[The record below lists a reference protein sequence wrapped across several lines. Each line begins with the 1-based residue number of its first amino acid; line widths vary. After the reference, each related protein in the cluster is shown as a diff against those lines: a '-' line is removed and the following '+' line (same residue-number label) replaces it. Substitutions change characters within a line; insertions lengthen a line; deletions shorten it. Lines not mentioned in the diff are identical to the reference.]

1 MDWII
6 LNIDGIFRV
15 VTGVISFA
23 AAVAALF
30 PKATGANVVIT
41 KIRSAVDLLA
51 LNFGHA
57 KNQDS

>member
-1 MDWII
+1 MEWMTQN
-6 LNIDGIFRV
+6 LDGLFGV
-15 VTGVISFA
+15 VTTVISFA

-41 KIRSAVDLLA
+41 KIRSVVDLLA

-57 KNQDS
+57 KNKDS

>member
-1 MDWII
+1 MEWMIQNVSG
-6 LNIDGIFRV
+6 LFSV

-30 PKATGANVVIT
+30 PKATGANVAIA
-41 KIRSAVDLLA
+41 KIRSVVDLLA

-57 KNQDS
+57 KNQVK